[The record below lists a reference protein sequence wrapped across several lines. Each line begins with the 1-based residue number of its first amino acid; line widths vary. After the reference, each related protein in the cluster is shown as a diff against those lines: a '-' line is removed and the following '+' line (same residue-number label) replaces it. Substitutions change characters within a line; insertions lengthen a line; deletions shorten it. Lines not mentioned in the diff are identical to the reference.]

1 MKNKNSII
9 VVAVLLTGSVVNYMQ
24 FISDGSVKAV
34 EFVSIFAI
42 GALAGIL
49 LTQVFGRFKG
59 EVK

>member
-24 FISDGSVKAV
+24 VISDGSVKAV

-59 EVK
+59 EK